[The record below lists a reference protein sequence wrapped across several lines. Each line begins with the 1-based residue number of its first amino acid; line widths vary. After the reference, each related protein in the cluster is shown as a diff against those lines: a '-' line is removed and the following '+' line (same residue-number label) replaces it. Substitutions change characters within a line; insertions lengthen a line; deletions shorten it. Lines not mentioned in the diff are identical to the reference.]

1 MDSNS
6 GNISTTVELHNP
18 LLLKSKTMDSESY
31 STDTEEGIRTE
42 KKRGFERGSRRGSY
56 SKGPHRHTKCRIIS
70 AAENGADWRAVA
82 SANGIPI
89 QTAYG

>member
-1 MDSNS
+1 
-6 GNISTTVELHNP
+6 
-18 LLLKSKTMDSESY
+18 MDSESY

-56 SKGPHRHTKCRIIS
+56 SKGPHSHTKCRIIS

-82 SANGIPI
+82 SANGIGYPFKLPMDDSVEPKI
-89 QTAYG
+89 CLGSLAVTENQN